1 MKRSIITNTGITNT
15 RLLEKYLA
23 QILPLA
29 LAVIWFIPLFW
40 MLCTAFTE
48 SSTRMSLFPST
59 SFTLEHIKFVWS
71 TVPFDRYYFNTIS
84 IAVCTFSVQFVFI
97 TMAAYALAVI
107 RFKGEKLVFAI
118 IFMQIII
125 SNDILII
132 PNYLTIVDLHL
143 ANKKLGAM
151 MPFFGSAFGIFLLR
165 QQFKTIPAE
174 LRDAARIDGCN
185 TWNIIWKVYMPNSRA
200 AYIAFGLVS
209 VSYHWNN
216 YLWPMIVLKSVET
229 RPLTVGLAIF
239 AKSKEALMQWSNVC
253 AAAFIVAIPLLL
265 LFIIFQDKFINSFV
279 RAGIK

>member
-1 MKRSIITNTGITNT
+1 MKKYTIISIDNGAKK
-15 RLLEKYLA
+15 LKKHLGLA
-23 QILPLA
+23 TPLA
-29 LAVIWFIPLFW
+29 IALIWFIPLFW
-40 MLCTAFTE
+40 MVCTAFTK
-48 SSTRMSLFPST
+48 SSTKMSLFPST
-59 SFTLEHIKFVWS
+59 GFTFEHIKYVWS
-71 TVPFDRYYFNTIS
+71 TVPFNRYYFNTIF
-84 IAVCTFSVQFVFI
+84 IVVCTFSVQFVFI

-107 RFKGEKLVFAI
+107 KFIGEKLVFVI

-132 PNYLTIVDLHL
+132 PNYLSIVDLHL
-143 ANKKLGAM
+143 ANNKLGVM

-165 QQFKTIPAE
+165 QHFKTIPME

-185 TWNIIWKVYMPNSRA
+185 TWQIIWKVYMPNSRS
-200 AYIAFGLVS
+200 AYVAFGLVS

-216 YLWPMIVLKSVET
+216 YLWPMIVTKSVEN

-253 AAAFIVAIPLLL
+253 AAAFIVALPLLL